1 MTSQNTSSL
10 ISQIYKSR
18 SVLLELMKKQ
28 GYDTQCYQGFSVNEV
43 NTMKT
48 NNQLDMILEKYS
60 YSSEKINNNEED
72 KNTEDKNTKDKNTED
87 KNTEDLEQYSQKI
100 YIKYYLTKSLRP
112 ANLQEM
118 IDDLFIVEEVL
129 TKRDTLLVVVKD
141 EVNETL
147 LNTVKHIWESDKIFI
162 IILPLKRLQFNILE
176 HILVPHHAV
185 LTNAKKIDVKNRYN
199 IVNDNEFPE
208 LSRFDPVAQAIGIR
222 PGEVCEINRPSKTAI
237 SAPYYRICI

>member
-1 MTSQNTSSL
+1 MASQNTSSL

-28 GYDTQCYQGFSVNEV
+28 GYDTQGYQGFSVNEV

-48 NNQLDMILEKYS
+48 NNQLDMFLAKVLKEKYMGDNKD
-60 YSSEKINNNEED
+60 EEQEED
-72 KNTEDKNTKDKNTED
+72 V
-87 KNTEDLEQYSQKI
+87 QKI
-100 YIKYYLTKSLRP
+100 YIKYYLGKSLRP
-112 ANLQEM
+112 SNLQEM
-118 IDDLFIVEEVL
+118 IDDLFTVEEVL

-147 LNTVKHIWESDKIFI
+147 QNTIKHIWESEKIFI
-162 IILPLKRLQFNILE
+162 ILLPLKRLQYNILE
-176 HILVPHHAV
+176 HILVPPHRV
-185 LTNAKKIDVKNRYN
+185 LTSAEKIDVKNRYN

-208 LSRFDPVAQAIGIR
+208 LSRFDAVAQAIGIR
-222 PGEVCEINRPSKTAI
+222 PGDVCEISRPSKTAI